1 MQKFLI
7 PRDRIRENK
16 GVIAGPDARHVVRVL
31 RLTTGD
37 DLVFT
42 DGMGTDFSGRILNSS
57 QDQVVVEIL
66 DTRPSGTESPLSL
79 TVCTGMLKH
88 PKMDDVI
95 QGLTQI
101 GITRWIPF
109 FCERSVPSP
118 DKKALTR
125 RMERWQT
132 IANETIKQCR
142 RSRLVDISYP
152 TTLAHVL
159 DMADKFDHCIAFWEQ
174 GGKPVSRLT
183 PLTGHD
189 KALLLIGPEGGFSE
203 SEIHQASAKGFIPCS
218 LGPRILRAETASL
231 CAAAL
236 VQHRLGDM

>member
-7 PRDRIRENK
+7 TRDRIHENK
-16 GVIAGPDARHVVRVL
+16 GTLDGPDARHIVRVL
-31 RLTTGD
+31 RLSRGD
-37 DLVFT
+37 DLIFT
-42 DGMGTDFSGRILNSS
+42 DGMGTDFSGRILKCSR
-57 QDQVVVEIL
+57 DQVVVEIL
-66 DTRPSGTESPLSL
+66 DTRPTRTESPLSL
-79 TVCTGMLKH
+79 TVCSGILKH
-88 PKMDDVI
+88 QKMDDVI

-109 FCERSVPSP
+109 FCERSVPFP
-118 DKKALTR
+118 DDRALAR

-142 RSRLVDISYP
+142 RSRMIEIASP
-152 TTLAHVL
+152 MTLDNILNITHE
-159 DMADKFDHCIAFWEQ
+159 FDHCIAFWEQ
-174 GGKPVSRLT
+174 GGEPLSRLT
-183 PLTGHD
+183 PQKNGNRTLV
-189 KALLLIGPEGGFSE
+189 LIGPEGGFSE
-203 SEIHQASAKGFIPCS
+203 SEIHQAAEKGFIPFS